1 MKGIDAM
8 KTVLVRKL
16 TSLEE
21 RLDYI
26 LDDIRHHNKLP
37 NYKTTDLKV
46 DEILNEF
53 INKELIEQEIPKIEF
68 SILSVYTNI
77 LGYILG
83 MGMSNERVIQDL
95 MKSPKLGDNPSL
107 VDTFSAT
114 LRAFASKV
122 QEENTVSYDLLIEAA
137 RLLMALGDALDVYV
151 VYRLTERRGSVFVGR
166 EYNHYIQFSPH
177 LKEYTERVYSRAK
190 QAGKK
195 QIVQRYG
202 DHFTKF
208 VKHMDNLPKI
218 DVLSDVYLDLLTAL
232 LIKLH
237 EDSIEC
243 LAAHYM
249 DIQGEEGLPNFTR
262 DLETQPISDM
272 SLTTYNVFESLEY
285 LSTMYLPDVQT
296 PYHLRIQWNFY
307 FLILNIFRNLGIDP
321 IECYMEDTKS
331 LLVTQN

>member
-1 MKGIDAM
+1 MKGIDTM

-37 NYKTTDLKV
+37 DYKTTDLKV

-53 INKELIEQEIPKIEF
+53 INKELVEQELPKIEF

-95 MKSPKLGDNPSL
+95 MKSPKLGDNSSL
-107 VDTFSAT
+107 VDTFSST

-137 RLLMALGDALDVYV
+137 RLLMTLGDALDIGVTYQ
-151 VYRLTERRGSVFVGR
+151 LTERRGTIFVGR
-166 EYNHYIQFSPH
+166 DYNRYIQFSPR
-177 LKEYTERVYSRAK
+177 LEEYAGRAYNRAK
-190 QAGKK
+190 STGGEQ
-195 QIVQRYG
+195 VLQRFGNHY
-202 DHFTKF
+202 TKF
-208 VKHMDNLPKI
+208 YKYVGELPKS
-218 DVLSDVYLDLLTAL
+218 DVLSDVYLDLLTNL
-232 LIKLH
+232 LLKLH
-237 EDSIEC
+237 EDSIER
-243 LAAHYM
+243 LAIEYDELHL
-249 DIQGEEGLPNFTR
+249 EEGLSKFIN
-262 DLETQPISDM
+262 DLKNHPLSEM
-272 SLTTYNVFESLEY
+272 CLTTYNVFDSIDF
-285 LSTMYLPDVQT
+285 LSVV
-296 PYHLRIQWNFY
+296 HLTEATNEAMITLQWNYY

-321 IECYMEDTKS
+321 IEYYMEETKEG
-331 LLVTQN
+331 

>member
-1 MKGIDAM
+1 MKGIDTM

-46 DEILNEF
+46 DEILNKF
-53 INKELIEQEIPKIEF
+53 INKELIEQELPKIEF

-95 MKSPKLGDNPSL
+95 MKSPTLGDNPSL

-137 RLLMALGDALDVYV
+137 RLLMALGKALDIDVAYQ
-151 VYRLTERRGSVFVGR
+151 LTERRGSIFVGR
-166 EYNHYIQFSPH
+166 
-177 LKEYTERVYSRAK
+177 
-190 QAGKK
+190 
-195 QIVQRYG
+195 
-202 DHFTKF
+202 D
-208 VKHMDNLPKI
+208 
-218 DVLSDVYLDLLTAL
+218 
-232 LIKLH
+232 
-237 EDSIEC
+237 
-243 LAAHYM
+243 
-249 DIQGEEGLPNFTR
+249 
-262 DLETQPISDM
+262 
-272 SLTTYNVFESLEY
+272 TTTFN
-285 LSTMYLPDVQT
+285 
-296 PYHLRIQWNFY
+296 
-307 FLILNIFRNLGIDP
+307 
-321 IECYMEDTKS
+321 S
-331 LLVTQN
+331 LLV